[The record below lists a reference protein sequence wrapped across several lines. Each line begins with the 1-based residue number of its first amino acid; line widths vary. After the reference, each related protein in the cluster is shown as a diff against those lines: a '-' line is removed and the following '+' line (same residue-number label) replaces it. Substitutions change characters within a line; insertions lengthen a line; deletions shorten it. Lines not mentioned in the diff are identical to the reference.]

1 MTTNTGQVSPRIQK
15 FVLYLLVIFAL
26 LATVVLVGYIWNSQR
41 VLRGD
46 HPHLTYVGVR
56 ILLWGGHEKPS
67 RRESIGQPIGRS
79 SIEWYLHHEED
90 LTMTP
95 AAASFLARNYSN
107 ILNMHSVNQLSPS
120 VARGL
125 SQTRHGLT
133 FNNLEPTSPEVLAAL
148 VSGPLVSLG
157 IRIPNLTEAGA
168 NALSQFKGD
177 NLTVTEMAG
186 LSPEAA
192 KALSRCESLGLSLQ
206 GLDHLSG
213 EAAEELSR
221 CRADWLTIGGGH
233 QKTSSGTLSLR
244 SLDSISETTASA
256 LSRFQGRSLTLYVKH
271 ISEEVAVA
279 LSHYPGFLALRR
291 LETLPD
297 AAAHALAGRKLLK
310 VGFGSTDGPHQLE
323 KLPASA
329 AAILRAANNNSQ

>member
-1 MTTNTGQVSPRIQK
+1 MTTDTGQINPRIQK
-15 FVLYLLVIFAL
+15 YLIYLLVISAL
-26 LATVVLVGYIWNSQR
+26 LTTVVLVGVIWNSQR

-46 HPHLTYVGVR
+46 HPHLTYAGVR

-67 RRESIGQPIGRS
+67 PRESIGQPIGRS
-79 SIEWYLHHEED
+79 IEWYIGHVED

-95 AAASFLARNYSN
+95 AAASFLARNYN
-107 ILNMHSVNQLSPS
+107 GVLNMHSVHQLSPS

-125 SQTRHGLT
+125 SQTRKGLHL
-133 FNNLEPTSPEVLAAL
+133 NNLEPTSPEVLAAL
-148 VSGPLVSLG
+148 VSGPCPILTLP
-157 IRIPNLTEAGA
+157 IPNLTEAGA
-168 NALSQFKGD
+168 KALSQFKGD
-177 NLTVTEMAG
+177 YLTVTEMTD

-192 KALSRCESLGLSLQ
+192 NALSRCETVGLSLQ
-206 GLDHLSG
+206 GLDHLS
-213 EAAEELSR
+213 EETAEELSR
-221 CRADWLTIGGGH
+221 CRAGWLSIGGGY
-233 QKTSSGTLSLR
+233 QKTSPLTLSLR
-244 SLDSISETTASA
+244 SLDSISATTASA
-256 LSRFQGRSLTLYVKH
+256 LSRFQGQSINLYVKH

-279 LSHYPGFLALRR
+279 LSHYPGLLNLTT

-310 VGFGSTDGPHQLE
+310 IGFGSTNGPHQLE

>member
-1 MTTNTGQVSPRIQK
+1 MTTDTGQINPRIQK
-15 FVLYLLVIFAL
+15 YLIYLLVISAL
-26 LATVVLVGYIWNSQR
+26 LTTVVLVGVIWNSQR

-46 HPHLTYVGVR
+46 HPHLTYAGVR

-67 RRESIGQPIGRS
+67 PRESIGQPIGRS
-79 SIEWYLHHEED
+79 IEWYLGHVED

-107 ILNMHSVNQLSPS
+107 ILNMHSVHQLSPS

-125 SQTRHGLT
+125 SQTRKGLHL
-133 FNNLEPTSPEVLAAL
+133 NNLEPTSPEVLAAL
-148 VSGPLVSLG
+148 VSGPCPILTLP
-157 IRIPNLTEAGA
+157 IPNLTEAGA
-168 NALSQFKGD
+168 NALSQFKG
-177 NLTVTEMAG
+177 NYLTVTQMAD

-192 KALSRCESLGLSLQ
+192 KALSRCETVGLSLG
-206 GLDHLSG
+206 GLDHLSE

-221 CRADWLTIGGGH
+221 CRADWLAIGGGH
-233 QKTSSGTLSLR
+233 QKTSGVLLSMR
-244 SLDSISETTASA
+244 SLDSISASA
-256 LSRFQGRSLTLYVKH
+256 LSLFQGQSLTLYVKH

-279 LSHYPGFLALRR
+279 LSRYPGLLVLTT

-310 VGFGSTDGPHQLE
+310 IGFGSTNGPHQLE

>member
-1 MTTNTGQVSPRIQK
+1 MTTNAVQTKSRNQK
-15 FVLYLLVIFAL
+15 FAILLPAMLCLITTL
-26 LATVVLVGYIWNSQR
+26 VLVGYIWNSQR

-46 HPHLTYVGVR
+46 HPHLTYAGVR
-56 ILLWGGHEKPS
+56 ILLWGGHEKLDP
-67 RRESIGQPIGRS
+67 RASIGQPIGRS
-79 SIEWYLHHEED
+79 IEWYLGHVED

-107 ILNMHSVNQLSPS
+107 ILNMHSVHQLSPS

-125 SQTRHGLT
+125 SQTRHGLS

-148 VSGPLVSLG
+148 VSGPLGSLD

-168 NALSQFKGD
+168 NALSQFKG
-177 NLTVTEMAG
+177 NYLTVSEMAG

-192 KALSRCESLGLSLQ
+192 KALSRCESVGLSLQ

-221 CRADWLTIGGGH
+221 CRANWLAIGGGY
-233 QKTSSGTLSLR
+233 QKTSPVTLSLN
-244 SLDSISETTASA
+244 SMDSISETTASA
-256 LSRFQGRSLTLYVKH
+256 LSRFQGKTLMLYVKH
-271 ISEEVAVA
+271 ISEEAAVA
-279 LSHYPGFLALRR
+279 LSHYPGLLALPT

-329 AAILRAANNNSQ
+329 AAILREANNNGP

>member
-1 MTTNTGQVSPRIQK
+1 MTTDTGQINPRIQK
-15 FVLYLLVIFAL
+15 YLIYLLVIFAL
-26 LATVVLVGYIWNSQR
+26 LATVVLVGYIWNSQIALSR
-41 VLRGD
+41 D
-46 HPHLTYVGVR
+46 HHLTYAGAR
-56 ILLWGGHEKPS
+56 FLLWDPVIRGPE
-67 RRESIGQPIGRS
+67 RFREGSVH
-79 SIEWYLHHEED
+79 WYLNRED

-95 AAASFLARNYSN
+95 AAAAHLANNYEN
-107 ILNMHSVNQLSPS
+107 TLVMGLRQLSPS

-125 SQTRHGLT
+125 SQTRHAMSFLN
-133 FNNLEPTSPEVLAAL
+133 FEFTSPELLAAV
-148 VSGPLVSLG
+148 VSGRCPNLKLP
-157 IRIPNLTEAGA
+157 IPNLTEACA
-168 NALSQFKGD
+168 KALSQFKGD
-177 NLTVTEMAG
+177 YLTLTQMSG

-192 KALSRCESLGLSLQ
+192 KALSRCETVGLSLE

-221 CRADWLTIGGGH
+221 CRADWLTIGGGY
-233 QKTSSGTLSLR
+233 QKTSSSTLSPQ

-279 LSHYPGFLALRR
+279 LSHYPGLLALTT

-310 VGFGSTDGPHQLE
+310 VGSGDSNGPHQLE

-329 AAILRAANNNSQ
+329 AAILRAANNNSP

>member
-1 MTTNTGQVSPRIQK
+1 MTTNPAQINPRMQK
-15 FVLYLLVIFAL
+15 FVLQLLVIFAL

-46 HPHLTYVGVR
+46 HPHLTYAGVR
-56 ILLWGGHEKPS
+56 ILLWGDPEKLDPRAS
-67 RRESIGQPIGRS
+67 YGRESIK
-79 SIEWYLHHEED
+79 WYLLHEED

-95 AAASFLARNYSN
+95 AAASFLARNYNHS
-107 ILNMHSVNQLSPS
+107 LNMNSVLQLSPS

-125 SQTRHGLT
+125 SQARKGLSLI
-133 FNNLEPTSPEVLAAL
+133 NLEPTSPEVLAAL
-148 VSGPLVSLG
+148 VSGPLRSLD

-168 NALSQFKGD
+168 NALSQFKG
-177 NLTVTEMAG
+177 NYLTVTQMAD

-192 KALSRCESLGLSLQ
+192 KALSRCETVGLSLG
-206 GLDHLSG
+206 GLDHLSE

-221 CRADWLTIGGGH
+221 CRADWLAIGGGH
-233 QKTSSGTLSLR
+233 QKTSGVLLSMR
-244 SLDSISETTASA
+244 SLDSISASA
-256 LSRFQGRSLTLYVKH
+256 LSLFQGQSLTLYVKH

-279 LSHYPGFLALRR
+279 LSRYPGLLVLTT

-310 VGFGSTDGPHQLE
+310 IGFGSTNGPHQLE

-329 AAILRAANNNSQ
+329 AAILREANNNSP

>member
-1 MTTNTGQVSPRIQK
+1 MTTNTGQINPRIQK
-15 FVLYLLVIFAL
+15 FVLQLLVIFAL

-46 HPHLTYVGVR
+46 KPHLTYAGAQ
-56 ILLWGGHEKPS
+56 ILMWGGYERLGP
-67 RRESIGQPIGRS
+67 RERFGRE
-79 SIEWYLHHEED
+79 SIEWYLRMEEE

-95 AAASFLARNYSN
+95 AAAAFLARSYGN
-107 ILNMHSVNQLSPS
+107 ILNMHSVLQLSPS

-125 SQTRHGLT
+125 SQTRHGLR
-133 FNNLEPTSPEVLAAL
+133 FNNLELTSPEVLAAL
-148 VSGPLVSLG
+148 VSGPCPNLTLP
-157 IRIPNLTEAGA
+157 IPNLTEAGA
-168 NALSQFKGD
+168 KALSQFKGD
-177 NLTVTEMAG
+177 YLTLTQMAG

-192 KALSRCESLGLSLQ
+192 KALSRCETVGLSLE
-206 GLDHLSG
+206 GLDHLSE

-221 CRADWLTIGGGH
+221 CRAGWLAIGGGWL
-233 QKTSSGTLSLR
+233 KSSSSTLSLR

-279 LSHYPGFLALRR
+279 LSHYPGLLALTT

-310 VGFGSTDGPHQLE
+310 VGLATSDGSHQLE